1 MTKHRLLACL
11 LVLCLLLGSVPAG
24 LAEGGSGSSSDLV
37 QLIREKLNRNNT
49 AEETAPE
56 APAADAAPGSA
67 GIYQAA
73 DGPQRPPE
81 RAGRDGCGRRPRRF
95 ISMAVQ

>member
-37 QLIREKLNRNNT
+37 QLIREKKHK
-49 AEETAPE
+49 
-56 APAADAAPGSA
+56 
-67 GIYQAA
+67 
-73 DGPQRPPE
+73 
-81 RAGRDGCGRRPRRF
+81 
-95 ISMAVQ
+95 